1 MPITTYDA
9 SLCMMTRIFE
19 MIGGKWKPIIL
30 YLIQHD
36 INRFG
41 SLKRSMP
48 RISKKVL
55 TEQLRELEEDQLI
68 ARRIVLAHP
77 PQIIEYSL
85 TSTGISLRQLI
96 DEMVR
101 WGVTHLNSPHKPEW
115 IRLTGGVSSLSTL
128 TDQPKSICAGG

>member
-1 MPITTYDA
+1 MPMNTYDA

-41 SLKRSMP
+41 SLQRSMP

-55 TEQLRELEEDQLI
+55 TEQLRELEQDQLI
-68 ARRIVLAHP
+68 ARHVVVAHP

-85 TSTGISLRQLI
+85 TTTGISMRHLI

-101 WGVTHLNSPHKPEW
+101 WGITHLNSPHKPEW
-115 IRLTGGVSSLSTL
+115 IRLTGGIWPFSPVTE
-128 TDQPKSICAGG
+128 QPKSACAGD

>member
-1 MPITTYDA
+1 MPIPTYDA

-41 SLKRSMP
+41 ALKRSMP

-55 TEQLRELEEDQLI
+55 TEQLRELEEDQII
-68 ARRIVLAHP
+68 ARHIVVAHP

-85 TSTGISLRQLI
+85 TSTGVSLRQLI

-115 IRLTGGVSSLSTL
+115 IRLTVGIPSLSPVI
-128 TDQPKSICAGG
+128 DQPKSA

>member
-1 MPITTYDA
+1 MATTTYDA

-55 TEQLRELEEDQLI
+55 TEQLRELEQDQLLV
-68 ARRIVLAHP
+68 RHIVVADP
-77 PQIIEYSL
+77 PQIIEYRL
-85 TSTGISLRQLI
+85 TPTGVSLRQLL
-96 DEMVR
+96 DDMVR
-101 WGVTHLNSPHKPEW
+101 WGIDHLNSPHKPEW
-115 IRLTGGVSSLSTL
+115 VRLTDGISLTPPV
-128 TDQPKSICAGG
+128 TEQPKSVCVNG